1 MKTRRDKPT
10 IIDVAK
16 LADVSV
22 ATVSRV
28 INRQGGVRQET
39 EDRIVHAIKEL
50 NYIRDAV
57 ARSMVQ
63 KETKTIAVIIPDI
76 CNPFFSQLVSGIEKK
91 ALEHDYFTT
100 LSNSNDSKVI
110 ESKIV
115 QHILERGVDGVIV
128 TTADEDGDQL
138 KPLFDANIPVIAVD
152 RVLKKHEVDTVIIG
166 NREGSYEAVNHLIKQ
181 GHEKI
186 AIIRGPQDTTPGL
199 ERYKGYKLALK
210 EHDIKEVSNWIGDG
224 DFRERSGYKL
234 TEKFYQLEDRPTAI
248 FSSNNLMSLGVIK
261 ALKDLNWELGKEVSF
276 IGFDDIE
283 IATFTE
289 PNLTTVSRP
298 MRQLG
303 EVAFDLLFERMKK
316 KDSEE
321 FIKEELI
328 LSPSLK
334 VRESCKNNTLINFKG
349 ETL

>member
-10 IIDVAK
+10 IVDVAK
-16 LADVSV
+16 LAGVSV

-28 INRQGGVRQET
+28 INHQGGVRKET

-57 ARSMVQ
+57 ARSMIQ
-63 KETKTIAVIIPDI
+63 KETKTIAAIIPDI
-76 CNPFFSQLVSGIEKK
+76 CNPFFSQLVSGIEQK
-91 ALEHDYFTT
+91 ALKQDYFTT
-100 LSNSNDSKVI
+100 LSNSNDSKKI

-128 TTADEDGDQL
+128 TTSDENGDQL

-152 RVLKKHEVDTVIIG
+152 RVLKNHDVDTVIIG
-166 NREGSYEAVNHLIKQ
+166 NREGSYEAVTHLIKE

-210 EHDIKEVSNWIGDG
+210 EHGIKEVASWIADG
-224 DFRERSGYKL
+224 DFKEQSGYELTKELFKL
-234 TEKFYQLEDRPTAI
+234 KDRPTAI
-248 FSSNNLMSLGVIK
+248 FSSNNLMSVGVIK
-261 ALKDLNWELGKEVSF
+261 ALQELNWQLGDEVSF

-283 IATFTE
+283 IATFTN

-298 MRQLG
+298 MKQLG
-303 EVAFDLLFERMKK
+303 EVAFDLLYERMKED
-316 KDSEE
+316 DSKT
-321 FIKEELI
+321 FIKQELI
-328 LSPSLK
+328 LPPYLNI
-334 VRESCKNNTLINFKG
+334 RESCKKNNPIQ
-349 ETL
+349 